1 MLELAKEWAT
11 ARWNERT
18 SWNGTWLIAVGVVA
32 LLFKP
37 LINVVAWAAIIYGVY
52 QICKK
57 EL

>member
-1 MLELAKEWAT
+1 MLELVKEWAS
-11 ARWNERT
+11 ARWEERS

-37 LINVVAWAAIIYGVY
+37 LINVVAWIAIAYGVY
-52 QICKK
+52 QIFKK

>member
-1 MLELAKEWAT
+1 MLELAKAWAE

-18 SWNGTWLIAVGVVA
+18 SWNGTWLIAVGIIA

-37 LINVVAWAAIIYGVY
+37 LINIVAWAAIIYGVY

-57 EL
+57 EI

>member
-1 MLELAKEWAT
+1 MLELVKEWAS
-11 ARWNERT
+11 ARWKERS

-37 LINVVAWAAIIYGVY
+37 LINVVAWLAIAYGVY